1 MEEDKGVFSLPLLF
15 LRYGQCN
22 KALEFGKQEVKLSY
36 FMHNTICVYRKSL
49 RKYQKSTKI
58 KMNLVSFHNSIQYTK
73 INYIAVFKQKTI
85 G

>member
-1 MEEDKGVFSLPLLF
+1 
-15 LRYGQCN
+15 
-22 KALEFGKQEVKLSY
+22 
-36 FMHNTICVYRKSL
+36 MHNTICVYRKSL